1 MVCRALPPASVYRPA
16 SAPPATASTSPRS
29 ASGEVPISNPVMAT
43 TPPKAVPRP
52 ASTCQRC
59 LVPRKSWKTAI
70 QPDCRQTR
78 AVAAATEV
86 SCSEVMKQA
95 KCRAR
100 ATAASKRPAELAPGD
115 LPNCRGS
122 RTRVGVAMTTAPMAL
137 RQKAMARAL
146 TVVAPSVAAIS
157 GPDEATPSTPRA
169 PRGRG
174 SLFQHPTV
182 RPFREL

>member
-1 MVCRALPPASVYRPA
+1 
-16 SAPPATASTSPRS
+16 
-29 ASGEVPISNPVMAT
+29 MAT
-43 TPPKAVPRP
+43 TPPKAMPRP
-52 ASTCQRC
+52 ASTGQRC

-86 SCSEVMKQA
+86 SCREVMKQA

-100 ATAASKRPAELAPGD
+100 ATAASRDQRNSRQEI

-122 RTRVGVAMTTAPMAL
+122 RTRVGVAITTAPMAL

-146 TVVAPSVAAIS
+146 TVVAPRVAAIS
-157 GPDEATPSTPRA
+157 GP
-169 PRGRG
+169 G
-174 SLFQHPTV
+174 
-182 RPFREL
+182 